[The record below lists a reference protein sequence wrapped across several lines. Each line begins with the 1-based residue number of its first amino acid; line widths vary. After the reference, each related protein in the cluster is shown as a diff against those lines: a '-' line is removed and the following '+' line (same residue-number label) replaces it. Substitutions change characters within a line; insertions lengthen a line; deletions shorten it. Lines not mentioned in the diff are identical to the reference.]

1 MRINND
7 FKTALELTAAILGV
21 FSFNPILGLV
31 VAGAIAI
38 HIWTE

>member
-1 MRINND
+1 MKNED
-7 FKTALELTAAILGV
+7 FYEALQMTAAILGV

-38 HIWTE
+38 HIWSE